1 MKKFI
6 PVIALLL
13 LVGSCVTTSDKSIEF
28 RDEVT
33 IRGHK
38 VARSVSESYDKDYI
52 RRVLGIPD
60 SLPSSDEWHYR
71 GKTADEPT
79 YIIYFVG
86 DNVNRIGVVTPKKE

>member
-13 LVGSCVTTSDKSIEF
+13 FVISCVTTSDKNIQF
-28 RDEVT
+28 RDEAT

-38 VARSVSESYDKDYI
+38 IARSVSEQYDKDYV

-60 SLPSSDEWHYR
+60 YIPNSDEWHYQ
-71 GKTADEPT
+71 GKTADEKT
-79 YIIYFVG
+79 YIIYFMEDSVA
-86 DNVNRIGVVTPKKE
+86 RIGVLTPKKE